1 MDRECVK
8 ERSFFC
14 VKYVGLSQ
22 TRNLGIDPSTST
34 TAFVGT
40 DATDEPILQTSF
52 LVTSVKE
59 KLHRA
64 FTLRDEVNLH
74 HLRVLRLRGFVHRNV
89 RVCLLPQTQKVF
101 VGGGESAREPNRHL
115 LPSKPS
121 PATRLARAIPI
132 TVTYLDLTSSSS
144 WTLKHSRVSVMY
156 GIRAYVGSEQ
166 PQPRPA
172 DGGWDA
178 V

>member
-22 TRNLGIDPSTST
+22 TKNLGIDPSTT
-34 TAFVGT
+34 TRAFVGT

-64 FTLRDEVNLH
+64 FTLRTKSTYTIFGYSAFAALYTGSSGSAYFH
-74 HLRVLRLRGFVHRNV
+74 RLR
-89 RVCLLPQTQKVF
+89 K
-101 VGGGESAREPNRHL
+101 
-115 LPSKPS
+115 
-121 PATRLARAIPI
+121 
-132 TVTYLDLTSSSS
+132 YL
-144 WTLKHSRVSVMY
+144 
-156 GIRAYVGSEQ
+156 
-166 PQPRPA
+166 
-172 DGGWDA
+172 
-178 V
+178 